1 MLKTEMR
8 NPKTTHIDQMSS
20 IEIAQI
26 MSEENLNAARAV
38 EAERENIAKA
48 IDAIA
53 FAFQQG
59 GRLLYM
65 GAGTSGR
72 LGVLDAA
79 ECPPT
84 FGVSQ
89 EMVVGI
95 IAGGYGALVKAG
107 ERAED
112 SGEAGVR
119 DLEERHLTSK
129 DIVVGISAA
138 GGAAYVTEALTY
150 AKSIGCVTVGITSNK
165 GTALDEIADISIC
178 PDTGPEVVTGSTR
191 LKAGTAQKLILNMLS
206 TGAMIR
212 SGYVYENLMINLKP
226 SNEKLEK
233 RVLRIVMDLTGL
245 EEPKAKALLDQNE
258 WNIRKSVDQF
268 RQSS

>member
-8 NPKTTHIDQMSS
+8 NPKTTHIDKMDAL
-20 IEIAQI
+20 EIAQI

-38 EAERENIAKA
+38 DAEKENIAKA
-48 IDAIA
+48 IDAVTL
-53 FAFQQG
+53 AFQQG
-59 GRLLYM
+59 GRLLYI

-72 LGVLDAA
+72 LGVLDAS

-84 FGVSQ
+84 FGVPQ

-119 DLEERHLTSK
+119 DLKDHQLTAK

-150 AKSIGCVTVGITSNK
+150 AKSIGCTTVGITSNQ
-165 GTALDEIADISIC
+165 GTALDKIADISIC
-178 PDTGPEVVTGSTR
+178 PDTGPEVITGSTR
-191 LKAGTAQKLILNMLS
+191 LKAGTAQKLILNMLT

-212 SGYVYENLMINLKP
+212 CGYVYENLMINLKP

-233 RVLRIVMDLTGL
+233 RVLRIVMDLTKL
-245 EEPKAKALLDQNE
+245 SEDEARKLLDTND
-258 WNIRKSVDQF
+258 WNIRRCMDYF
-268 RQSS
+268 RSQS

>member
-8 NPKTTHIDQMSS
+8 NPRTTHIDQMDAL
-20 IEIAQI
+20 EIARI
-26 MSEENLNAARAV
+26 MSEENMNAVRAV
-38 EAERENIAKA
+38 DAEKEQIAKA
-48 IDAIA
+48 IDAVTA
-53 FAFQQG
+53 AFQQG
-59 GRLLYM
+59 GRLLYI

-119 DLEERHLTSK
+119 DLKEHLLTSK

-138 GGAAYVTEALTY
+138 GGAAYVTEALNY
-150 AKSIGCVTVGITSNK
+150 AKSIGCTTVGITSNK
-165 GTALDEIADISIC
+165 GTKLDLIADISIC
-178 PDTGPEVVTGSTR
+178 PDTGPEVITGSTR

-212 SGYVYENLMINLKP
+212 CGYVYENLMINLKP

-233 RVLRIVMDLTGL
+233 RVLRIVMDLTEL
-245 EEPKAKALLDQNE
+245 PEQDAVKLLAAND
-258 WNIRKSVDQF
+258 WNIRSAVEQF
-268 RQSS
+268 RSQS

>member
-8 NPKTTHIDQMSS
+8 NPKTTHIDQMSPL
-20 IEIAQI
+20 EIARI
-26 MSEENLNAARAV
+26 MSEENMVAV
-38 EAERENIAKA
+38 QAVDAVKEQIAQA
-48 IDAIA
+48 IEAIA
-53 FAFQQG
+53 IAFQQG

-84 FGVSQ
+84 FGVPQ
-89 EMVVGI
+89 DMVVGI
-95 IAGGYGALVKAG
+95 IAGGYNTLVKAG

-119 DLEERHLTSK
+119 DLKEHQLTAK

-138 GGAAYVTEALTY
+138 GGAAYVTEALEY
-150 AKSIGCVTVGITSNK
+150 AKSIGCITVGITSNA
-165 GTALDEIADISIC
+165 GTALDKIADISIC
-178 PDTGPEVVTGSTR
+178 PDTGPEVITGSTR
-191 LKAGTAQKLILNMLS
+191 LKAGTSQKLILNMLT

-212 SGYVYENLMINLKP
+212 CGYVYENLMINLKP
-226 SNEKLEK
+226 SNQKLEN
-233 RVLRIVMDLTGL
+233 RVVRIVMDLTGL
-245 EEPKAKALLDQNE
+245 EETNARVLLDENG
-258 WNIRKSVDQF
+258 WNIRQAVESYKKLQ
-268 RQSS
+268 